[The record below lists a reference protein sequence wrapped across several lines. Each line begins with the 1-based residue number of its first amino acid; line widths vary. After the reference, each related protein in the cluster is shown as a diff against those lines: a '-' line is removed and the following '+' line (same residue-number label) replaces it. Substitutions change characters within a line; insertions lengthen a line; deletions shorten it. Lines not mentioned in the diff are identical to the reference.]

1 MSALFGVN
9 FVTASTCN
17 NQTFLVIGAG
27 ISGLAAANHLK
38 EQGCE
43 VTVIEA
49 RDRIGG
55 RINTDVMGST
65 GGGIKV
71 DMGASW
77 IHGIGP
83 GAGDL
88 DRFEGKM
95 NPIYKI
101 ARDNQINTVATW
113 VDEDDTVEKSYW
125 WKSDTTPLTQSRLTN
140 MADAIEEHVEEKKDS
155 ATQSQSIAQSLADFN
170 YGGTADD
177 LLVFK
182 AVTNRLLG

>member
-1 MSALFGVN
+1 MSALFGVK
-9 FVTASTCN
+9 FAAASTCN

-38 EQGCE
+38 QQGCE

-55 RINTDVMGST
+55 RINTDVMGT
-65 GGGIKV
+65 TAGGIKV

-88 DRFEGKM
+88 EKFEGKM
-95 NPIYKI
+95 NPIYTI
-101 ARDNQINTVATW
+101 ARDNQINTVPTW
-113 VDEDDTVEKSYW
+113 VNEDNTVEKTYW
-125 WKSDTTPLTQSRLTN
+125 WKSDTTPLTQSRLTT
-140 MADAIEEHVEEKKDS
+140 MADAIQEHVERKKSS
-155 ATQSQSIAQSLADFN
+155 ATQS
-170 YGGTADD
+170 
-177 LLVFK
+177 
-182 AVTNRLLG
+182 